1 MQVLGTVGAVTGSAA
16 PGAARRG
23 IVTPEAVLLEF
34 DTAGVPSR
42 AVARAVDAVVVLF
55 AFSTLATA
63 FVPVFGGDLN
73 AGIIGVTLAGVL
85 AVFGYPIAAEV
96 LWGRTLGHSMLGLRV
111 VTEEG
116 GPVRF
121 RHAAIRSVLQVVDIF
136 LVPVGVVAV
145 LSVLAGGRDQRL
157 GDRLAGT
164 LVIRSA
170 VTTNQSRAIAFPP
183 LPGYE
188 QYVRT
193 LDTGGLGTD
202 AYEVLRSF
210 LTRVHELSPPAR
222 RHLATTLLAP
232 IEAAVGR
239 PRPPS
244 MDPEVYL
251 ASVAAAYQHRNGGPA
266 TWMWGPMGVPPATF
280 RMPPPLAVGRG

>member
-1 MQVLGTVGAVTGSAA
+1 M
-16 PGAARRG
+16 
-23 IVTPEAVLLEF
+23 
-34 DTAGVPSR
+34 
-42 AVARAVDAVVVLF
+42 
-55 AFSTLATA
+55 
-63 FVPVFGGDLN
+63 
-73 AGIIGVTLAGVL
+73 IGVTLASIL
-85 AVFGYPIAAEV
+85 CIFGYPCAAEA

-121 RHAAIRSVLQVVDIF
+121 RHAAIRSVLQIVDIF

-164 LVIRSA
+164 LVIRA
-170 VTTNQSRAIAFPP
+170 PVTTNQSRAIAFPP

-188 QYVRT
+188 QYVRSM
-193 LDTGGLGTD
+193 DTGGLGTD

-210 LTRVHELSPPAR
+210 LTRVHELSPAAR
-222 RHLATTLLAP
+222 RHLAATLAEP
-232 IEAAVGR
+232 IAAAVGQ

-244 MDPEVYL
+244 MDAEVYL

-266 TWMWGPMGVPPATF
+266 TWMWGAGGVPPRF
-280 RMPPPLAVGRG
+280 RPPLGVGRA

>member
-1 MQVLGTVGAVTGSAA
+1 MPALL
-16 PGAARRG
+16 PAARRG
-23 IVTPEAVLLEF
+23 IVTPEAVVLEF

-42 AVARAVDAVVVLF
+42 AVAKVVDAAVVAF
-55 AFSTLATA
+55 AFSSVVGILA
-63 FVPVFGGDLN
+63 PLFGSDVNAVLI
-73 AGIIGVTLAGVL
+73 AGILGSILCI
-85 AVFGYPIAAEV
+85 FGYPCLAET
-96 LWGRTLGHSMLGLRV
+96 LWGRTLGHSMMGLRV

-121 RHAAIRSVLQVVDIF
+121 RHAAIRSALQIVDFF

-145 LSVLAGGRDQRL
+145 VSVLAGQKDQRL

-170 VTTNQSRAIAFPP
+170 ASTNQSRAIAFPP

-188 QYVRT
+188 QYVRS
-193 LDTGGLGTD
+193 LDTGGLGNE

-210 LTRVHELSPPAR
+210 LTRVDELTPAARQHLAGRLMGPIAGAVGQGPPATMP
-222 RHLATTLLAP
+222 A
-232 IEAAVGR
+232 
-239 PRPPS
+239 
-244 MDPEVYL
+244 EVFL

-266 TWMWGPMGVPPATF
+266 VWMWGPAGMAPVV
-280 RMPPPLAVGRG
+280 RRG